1 MTTNY
6 KISDIYKHKET
17 LKPIEELKIYL
28 EDIIVQIESELN
40 IIINNSDGNGF
51 NWRERKVPSFMNKYT
66 SNDKIFLKI
75 NLEIN
80 KISDTNIIIISE
92 TIEKLV
98 ESYINNSTIIKDKED
113 KEDKED
119 KDGKENNNQDTVLY
133 INKCADYLTK
143 NIYETCYIQ
152 DISFSK
158 NYINLFQ
165 NIKNKKLLEII
176 KFNLKEK
183 NKEFS
188 EFIKFED
195 YSEYQFNNKQ
205 FINIGYV
212 NGLLYEKDFLSSKE
226 SYLLLDLILK
236 NIFSLLEWKP
246 VDKDILEKKVNLMIG
261 FLLASHHKLWDFF
274 NTDTKQDIEHQ
285 IQSISNHNHI
295 PNKIRYSILDMNDKI
310 IDSLRNQEKEKRL
323 QEKKEKNLK
332 LKKYENKKL
341 DINRNNNNQK
351 KFDNH
356 RNNNNNYHHSNQ
368 YHSNNHHNNH
378 QHNNNTYGYTNNSD
392 NQNLVNK
399 RFNHNKYNNNNN
411 NNHHN
416 HQKFYS
422 HTGFNNNREQNN
434 SYHNKKYNQF
444 KNKNIG
450 INNRNYTKN
459 DKNIKNNKNQNQNQ
473 HQNQNQSNKN
483 YRNYK
488 AKNQSKNY
496 KNNQNNA
503 SIKIKL
509 ENNKGEKSEKSLEE
523 NVNN

>member
-40 IIINNSDGNGF
+40 IIINNSDGNCF

-98 ESYINNSTIIKDKED
+98 ESYINNSTVIKDKEN
-113 KEDKED
+113 
-119 KDGKENNNQDTVLY
+119 KDDQENNDQDKILH

-176 KFNLKEK
+176 TLNLKEK
-183 NKEFS
+183 NKEFG

-310 IDSLRNQEKEKRL
+310 IDSLRNQEKEKDF
-323 QEKKEKNLK
+323 KKRKKRIQSKKNMK
-332 LKKYENKKL
+332 
-341 DINRNNNNQK
+341 
-351 KFDNH
+351 
-356 RNNNNNYHHSNQ
+356 
-368 YHSNNHHNNH
+368 
-378 QHNNNTYGYTNNSD
+378 
-392 NQNLVNK
+392 
-399 RFNHNKYNNNNN
+399 
-411 NNHHN
+411 
-416 HQKFYS
+416 
-422 HTGFNNNREQNN
+422 
-434 SYHNKKYNQF
+434 
-444 KNKNIG
+444 
-450 INNRNYTKN
+450 TKN
-459 DKNIKNNKNQNQNQ
+459 
-473 HQNQNQSNKN
+473 
-483 YRNYK
+483 
-488 AKNQSKNY
+488 
-496 KNNQNNA
+496 
-503 SIKIKL
+503 
-509 ENNKGEKSEKSLEE
+509 
-523 NVNN
+523 